1 MGNEAIKCCF
11 KGKLTV
17 LSVYIIKSSPQII
30 TLKRLF
36 KETKDRAN
44 WELHQHHGICN
55 EMSSLSLFFNLQPE
69 RHSQFNKGTSAN
81 TPGHTSAMGAPINL
95 TTPDMAEES

>member
-1 MGNEAIKCCF
+1 MLFIIKYRYDGKKLGNEAIKCCF

-36 KETKDRAN
+36 KKLKNNSNAKTKRV
-44 WELHQHHGICN
+44 
-55 EMSSLSLFFNLQPE
+55 
-69 RHSQFNKGTSAN
+69 KGKSRN
-81 TPGHTSAMGAPINL
+81 QRNRKVQNRIRN
-95 TTPDMAEES
+95 